1 MTKPLFQLGDFQF
14 DLPNGVPQTLD
25 YSADYRWE
33 EQGRILRDPAQQ
45 FVGPGSQTITLDGVM
60 FPGFSGR
67 QSSMEELRTIAR
79 QGEPQMLTDGLGKV
93 YGKWAIKSVR
103 ESKGT
108 FAPGGGAREIDFSCT
123 LVFYGED
130 NPGQAASPLSVNVGS
145 GFIGGLT
152 QAIGDANFTDAGS
165 AFGALDWSKASQ
177 FQGLTQQATGAG
189 FNLGQ
194 LATIA
199 TTGVSLASQV
209 ASGDYVG
216 TALSTFGLLGFD
228 ASQAEGWQQ
237 LGINAASLA
246 QSYVN
251 KQGNSGMAVALD
263 AVARL
268 GAPRLVDVGVVS
280 QQDAPAIGALLDSA
294 ATVSTVLT
302 VDPKITNALQ
312 TAIVQ

>member
-25 YSADYRWE
+25 HSADYRWE

-45 FVGPGSQTITLDGVM
+45 FVGPGSQTINLDGVM

-67 QSSMEELRTIAR
+67 QSSMEQLRTIAR
-79 QGEPQMLTDGLGKV
+79 QGKPVMLTDGLGKV
-93 YGKWAIKSVR
+93 YGKWAIKTVR

-108 FAPGGGAREIDFSCT
+108 FAPGGGARQIEFNVQ

-130 NPGQAASPLSVNVGS
+130 NPGQAASPLSVNLGS

-152 QAIGDANFTDAGS
+152 QSLGDTSFTGAGS
-165 AFGALDWSKASQ
+165 AFGALDWSQTAQ
-177 FQGLTQQATGAG
+177 FQGLTQQATGSG

-194 LATIA
+194 LASIA
-199 TTGVSLASQV
+199 TTGASLAGQLS
-209 ASGDYVG
+209 SGDYVN
-216 TALSTFGLLGFD
+216 TALTTFGLLGFD
-228 ASQAEGWQQ
+228 ASKAQGWQQ

-251 KQGNSGMAVALD
+251 RQGASGMAVALD

-268 GAPRLVDVGVVS
+268 GAPRLVEVGVIAP
-280 QQDAPAIGALLDSA
+280 QDAPAVGTLLSSA
-294 ATVSTVLT
+294 ATVGTVLT

-312 TAIVQ
+312 TVILQ